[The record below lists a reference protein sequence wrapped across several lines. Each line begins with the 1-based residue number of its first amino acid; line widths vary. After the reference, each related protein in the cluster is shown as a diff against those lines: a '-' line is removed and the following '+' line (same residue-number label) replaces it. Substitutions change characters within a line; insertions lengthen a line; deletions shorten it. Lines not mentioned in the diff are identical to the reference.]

1 MFLGAHSEKVQQKIE
16 ELFSAIIQEQS
27 TISTIK
33 PPDPD
38 KTNLVANRLEEYK
51 SMRSKPIF
59 YNYLSSGRGHGP
71 FTELIDGSIKYDLI
85 GGIGVYLLGHS
96 HPLHIKSNLEAAT
109 FDEIMVGNL
118 QPYIPAIEFNKKILK
133 AVDGSKLKYFWFG
146 CSGSFSNDTALKLI
160 WQKKA
165 PHYKVIAFTKAFA
178 GRSVATQSITY
189 NEEYREGMPQTV
201 HTEYVPH
208 YDQKNPSSAITN
220 TLQALNEVWQKDPGN
235 YCAITMEL
243 VQGEGG
249 FIFGP
254 KEWYEAVFKW
264 AKEKNLYIW
273 IDEVQT
279 FGRTGQL
286 FAFQEFGLENY
297 VDILTVGKALQV
309 CGVLFSEELNPKP
322 GLIAG
327 TFNGSLSAIIMANK
341 TLDYLISGNF
351 FGELGRVKEIGLDF
365 TKRLEA
371 LKEKLGQN
379 KIGFISSKGVMI
391 AFEIGQAN
399 KIDTEKFIKKLFDNG
414 VITFNA
420 GKDPMRVR
428 LLLPISI
435 TKEHI
440 DEIFVIIENTI
451 KQVFGE

>member
-1 MFLGAHSEKVQQKIE
+1 
-16 ELFSAIIQEQS
+16 
-27 TISTIK
+27 
-33 PPDPD
+33 
-38 KTNLVANRLEEYK
+38 
-51 SMRSKPIF
+51 
-59 YNYLSSGRGHGP
+59 
-71 FTELIDGSIKYDLI
+71 
-85 GGIGVYLLGHS
+85 
-96 HPLHIKSNLEAAT
+96 
-109 FDEIMVGNL
+109 
-118 QPYIPAIEFNKKILK
+118 
-133 AVDGSKLKYFWFG
+133 
-146 CSGSFSNDTALKLI
+146 
-160 WQKKA
+160 
-165 PHYKVIAFTKAFA
+165 
-178 GRSVATQSITY
+178 
-189 NEEYREGMPQTV
+189 MPQTV